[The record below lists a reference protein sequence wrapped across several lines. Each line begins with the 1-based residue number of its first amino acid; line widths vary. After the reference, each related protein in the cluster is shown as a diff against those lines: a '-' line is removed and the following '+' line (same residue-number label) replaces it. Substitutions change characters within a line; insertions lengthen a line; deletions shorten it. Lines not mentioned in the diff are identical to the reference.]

1 MINIEKRGNVDVVT
15 FNVTKINALVTED
28 IRTEIYSIFEHHSS
42 KVVFDLTGVDYIDS
56 SGFGVFLSALRKARD
71 SYSYIRLACLAPQ
84 VLSLFETLYL
94 DTVFEI
100 YSDLEES
107 ISTFR

>member
-15 FNVTKINALVTED
+15 FNTSKINALVTEE
-28 IRTEIYSIFEHHSS
+28 IRTEIYSVFEHHGS
-42 KVVFDLTGVDYIDS
+42 KVVFDLTGVDYMDS

-71 SYSYIRLACLAPQ
+71 SYSFIRLTCLTPQ
-84 VLSLFETLYL
+84 VFSIFETLHL

-100 YSDLEES
+100 YADREEC